1 MNRDGIKALV
11 SVVVLIALSAGLLVV
26 FKSRQVLGKAGLK
39 VVEKPM
45 TNEQGKSISQFRVEL
60 PEKILDYSSTNET
73 VKDVELDYLPKDTT
87 YGRRGYFKEDGFLF
101 NRIDL
106 SVVLMGTD
114 RTSIHKP
121 QFCLT
126 GQGFT
131 ITDQER
137 VVIPIDQPHR
147 YELPAMKLTATQE
160 IKLRNG
166 GTVNLRAIYV
176 YWFVSEN
183 RLTSEHKSRMWSM
196 VEDLVKTGVMPRW
209 AYVSCLTRC
218 MPGQEAVAYERVR
231 QLIAASVPEF
241 QLTTLPS
248 STTPV
253 APPAT
258 ALAR

>member
-11 SVVVLIALSAGLLVV
+11 AVVVLIALSAGLLVV
-26 FKSRQVLGKAGLK
+26 FKSRQKLGKPGLK
-39 VVEKPM
+39 VVEKAM
-45 TNEQGKSISQFRVEL
+45 NDEHGKAISLFRVEL

-73 VKDVELDYLPKDTT
+73 VKDVELGYLPKDTT
-87 YGRRGYFKEDGFLF
+87 YGRRGYFKEDGFLL
-101 NRIDL
+101 NRLDL

-126 GQGFT
+126 GQGFK
-131 ITDQER
+131 ITEQER
-137 VVIPIDQPHR
+137 VTIPIDQPHQ

-160 IKLRNG
+160 LKLRNG
-166 GTVNLRAIYV
+166 GTVGLRAIYV

-183 RLTSEHKSRMWSM
+183 RLTAEHKSRMWLM

-218 MPGQEAVAYERVR
+218 LPGQEAVAYERVR

-241 QLTTLPS
+241 QLTTLTS
-248 STTPV
+248 SVPG
-253 APPAT
+253 APQPAT
-258 ALAR
+258 VLAR